1 MQKPR
6 LFGMNG
12 FLLFLFSFFSFAV
25 HAQQEGNLILIDA
38 EGKQAFTIRL
48 GEELFASTSQG
59 HLVLSHLKDSIYKLN
74 LRFPKMNQA
83 EQVFPVVVHKK
94 DLGFQLREVN
104 GSWILYNWQTKE
116 TVHSVYE
123 TDSSRI
129 LDMGIKR
136 DDGFSKLMAA
146 VVNDTAVLYNTYT
159 GAGFAKD
166 TVSTGY
172 KEPASLPA
180 PGLADAGKKNSQTS
194 IANSPPQPVNPAPAP
209 IPVSGGKGKPGVANP
224 SQAEIQQPVKN
235 AVPSRDSIQAGV
247 KSPTANGKALIA
259 NSQSPVADS
268 AGKNIPP
275 PSTARA
281 GSEGQIRQ
289 SSTANRSPDLV
300 PEIRKLREVNLK
312 ISRKLVFLDRGKDGK
327 ADTVT
332 LFVYFESKDTL
343 KKQKVPVES
352 GVAKKATTADSAGAQ
367 VKSKPALKPL
377 SSGCGQLATDA
388 DAETL
393 RSAILQAN
401 SEQDKISAATQAFGQ
416 KCFSVSQIRMLAS
429 LLVSDKSRYRLME
442 AASSHIADRDHFR
455 ELADMY
461 TDKNFQKKFL
471 VLAEKRS

>member
-12 FLLFLFSFFSFAV
+12 FLLFLFSFFSYAV

-48 GEELFASTSQG
+48 GEELFASTNQG
-59 HLVLSHLKDSIYKLN
+59 HLVLSHLKDSAYRLN
-74 LRFPKMNQA
+74 LRFPKMNQE

-94 DLGFQLREVN
+94 DLGFQLREAN

-116 TVHSVYE
+116 SVHAVHE

-159 GAGFAKD
+159 GAGFGKD
-166 TVSTGY
+166 TASTGY
-172 KEPASLPA
+172 KELSNLPT
-180 PGLADAGKKNSQTS
+180 PGLADAAKKSSQPLKTTGQ
-194 IANSPPQPVNPAPAP
+194 PQPVNPTPA
-209 IPVSGGKGKPGVANP
+209 IAALSGGKEKPPAVNP
-224 SQAEIQQPVKN
+224 SQAEIQAPPASSQP
-235 AVPSRDSIQAGV
+235 
-247 KSPTANGKALIA
+247 PTANIPSAE
-259 NSQSPVADS
+259 ADS
-268 AGKNIPP
+268 GVKNIPP
-275 PSTARA
+275 PSTALA
-281 GSEGQIRQ
+281 GSGGQIRQ
-289 SSTANRSPDLV
+289 PSTVNRQPELV
-300 PEIRKLREVNLK
+300 PEIKKLREVNLK
-312 ISRKLVFLDRGKDGK
+312 ISRKLVFLDRGKEGK
-327 ADTVT
+327 TDTIT
-332 LFVYFESKDTL
+332 LFVYFESNDTL
-343 KKQKVPVES
+343 KKQKVPAES
-352 GVAKKATTADSAGAQ
+352 GVVKKATPADSGGAQ
-367 VKSKPALKPL
+367 VKSKPASKPL
-377 SSGCGQLATDA
+377 SPGCVQVATDA

-401 SEQDKISAATQAFGQ
+401 TEQDKISAASQAFGQ
-416 KCFSVSQIRMLAS
+416 KCYSVSQIRMLAS

-442 AASSHIADRDHFR
+442 AASSHLADRDHFR

-471 VLAEKRS
+471 VMAEKRS